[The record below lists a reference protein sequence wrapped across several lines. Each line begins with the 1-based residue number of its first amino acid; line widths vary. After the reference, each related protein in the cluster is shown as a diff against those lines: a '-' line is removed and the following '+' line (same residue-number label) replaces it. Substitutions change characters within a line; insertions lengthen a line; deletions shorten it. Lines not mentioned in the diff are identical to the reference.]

1 MNQKERSVWVLDS
14 VLNMEPSQPK
24 EKDIIDLL
32 SYITQGEYSL
42 RIKIYNGTWGIVIAY
57 KVTLWLAISTKN
69 MISNKH
75 N

>member
-14 VLNMEPSQPK
+14 VLNMEPTQPK

-32 SYITQGEYSL
+32 SSITHGEYSL
-42 RIKIYNGTWGIVIAY
+42 RIKIYNGTSGIVIAY

-69 MISNKH
+69 MIFNKH